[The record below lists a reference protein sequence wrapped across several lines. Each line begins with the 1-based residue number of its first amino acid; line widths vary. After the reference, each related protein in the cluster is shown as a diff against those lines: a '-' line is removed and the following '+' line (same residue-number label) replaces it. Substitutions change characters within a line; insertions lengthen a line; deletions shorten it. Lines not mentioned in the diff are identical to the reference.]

1 MEHRIECSADE
12 RVIRISG
19 RLTFNDHAAFS
30 ERIISTLEDGK
41 TRNIVD
47 LSGLEFIDSAG
58 IGMLLIAAD
67 HVAKLGGKLAIRG
80 ARGQVGRVFEVARLS
95 QMLTIE

>member
-1 MEHRIECSADE
+1 MDHRIEAVGDE
-12 RVIRISG
+12 RVITLSG

-30 ERIISTLEDGK
+30 ERIISTLDDGK
-41 TRNIVD
+41 LRNIID

-58 IGMLLIAAD
+58 IGMLLIASD
-67 HVAKLGGKLAIRG
+67 HVAKTGGKLAIRG
-80 ARGQVGRVFEVARLS
+80 ARGQVGRVFEVARLA